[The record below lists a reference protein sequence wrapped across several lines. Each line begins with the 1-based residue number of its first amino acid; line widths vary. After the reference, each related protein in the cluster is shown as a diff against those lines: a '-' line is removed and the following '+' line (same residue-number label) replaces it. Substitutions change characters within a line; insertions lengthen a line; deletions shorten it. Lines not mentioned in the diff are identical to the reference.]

1 MTHHRRFPGAGLVVL
16 FCLAATA
23 LAAQSPDQMAVDSQR
38 NAADTVNL
46 SARYLEGQ
54 ALSKIRLP
62 VAPRLDPDG
71 VMPSGSRLVL
81 DKQTLDWATAETVG
95 GLLLSVPGLYLW
107 RGGWIGRPEYAS
119 YQGRGATSVE
129 YFLDGLPVTPVGPD
143 SVGIDPALLPLNLL
157 DRVEIER
164 WAGLLRVRMFT
175 PRHDVAA
182 AGSDILVATG
192 DASLSRYGGRIQK
205 RFRSGIGYALAADYW
220 DVLSND
226 AASSAAQETNV
237 WLQLSYLHDER
248 WGVQYQYMMQSPNR
262 DPYITTAGD
271 SIGAG
276 VKGTRGDMQ
285 LRAFL
290 KGGSGDLTRQA
301 DLVFS
306 STGWSGSD
314 VSQRINGVGVVAS
327 WRKPTMSASVSGF
340 LRSRWTNAEVRG
352 TAGWAPTRV
361 LSASLEAEWIA
372 YDNNR
377 SSEWVGARAGLQ
389 LPYGFDLSGS
399 ARLGKVVA
407 APAIATSEAQ
417 DISDL
422 TATLGWQRSWLA
434 LTADVSQTSAFQ
446 GLAPQPYLNV
456 PGLATTP
463 STTWLSVGGRVAP
476 VPWIILESRYS
487 NPTSGTP
494 NGNPPTHSLTTATI
508 RSKFF
513 RTFKSASFDLKA
525 QVGVE
530 SWGDGV
536 IGLDAASAPIQL
548 AGATFLRAYLELE
561 LGSFRFY
568 YDRMNLAGTQQTYV
582 PGYVIPPYGSTYG
595 VRWSFVN

>member
-1 MTHHRRFPGAGLVVL
+1 MTSSRRVPVAGLVLLCGLAGTVL
-16 FCLAATA
+16 E
-23 LAAQSPDQMAVDSQR
+23 AQSPEQLAADSQR

-71 VMPSGSRLVL
+71 VMPSGSRIVL
-81 DKQTLDWATAETVG
+81 DKEAIKWATAETVA
-95 GLLLSVPGLYLW
+95 GLLLEIPGLYIW

-164 WAGLLRVRMFT
+164 WAGLLRVRLYT
-175 PRHDVAA
+175 PRHDLASA
-182 AGSDILVATG
+182 STDILVGTG
-192 DASLSRYGGRIQK
+192 DGSFSRYGGRIEK
-205 RFRSGIGYALAADYW
+205 RFRSGLGYALAADYW
-220 DVLSND
+220 DALTEE
-226 AASSAAQETNV
+226 AASSAAQQTNV
-237 WLQLSYLHDER
+237 WFQLSYLSGER
-248 WGVQYQYMMQSPNR
+248 WGLQYQYVMQSPNR
-262 DPYITTAGD
+262 APYVTTAGD

-290 KGGSGDLTRQA
+290 KGGSGNLTRQA

-314 VSQRINGVGVVAS
+314 LSQRINGVGVVAS

-352 TAGWAPTRV
+352 TAGWAPSR
-361 LSASLEAEWIA
+361 LFSASLEAEWLA
-372 YDNNR
+372 YDNSR
-377 SSEWVGARAGLQ
+377 SSRWVGARAGLA
-389 LPYGFDLSGS
+389 LPYGFDLGGS

-407 APAIATSEAQ
+407 APAIETNQAQ
-417 DISDL
+417 NISDL
-422 TATLGWQRSWLA
+422 TAALSWRRSWLS

-446 GLAPQPYLNV
+446 ALAPQPYLNV

-463 STTWLSVGGRVAP
+463 STTWLSVGGRLAP
-476 VPWIILESRYS
+476 IPWVILESRYS
-487 NPTSGTP
+487 NPASGTA
-494 NGNPPTHSLTTATI
+494 NGNPPTHSLTTVTI

-513 RTFKSASFDLKA
+513 RTFRSGAFDLKA

-536 IGLDAASAPIQL
+536 IGLDATSAPIPL

-561 LGSFRFY
+561 IGSFQFY
-568 YDRMNLAGTQQTYV
+568 YDRMNLAGTQETYV
-582 PGYVIPPYGSTYG
+582 PGYVIPKYGSTYG